1 MDGQAE
7 IDRGWAL
14 WQLRVLQCR
23 AQEDRGV
30 QQVQKQEEGEHAT
43 EMTNNADGCDTV
55 SKTFSWSIASMSH
68 RRERRRVCVCL
79 CVCVCAQ
86 KREGRQKQGE
96 KRRGGEYDINT
107 KIDSVG
113 GGCRGRSWHAQK
125 IGSREQMVRRR
136 KET

>member
-1 MDGQAE
+1 MTQKPEYKCVILHNTVIRTTASV
-7 IDRGWAL
+7 
-14 WQLRVLQCR
+14 LRLYY
-23 AQEDRGV
+23 
-30 QQVQKQEEGEHAT
+30 T
-43 EMTNNADGCDTV
+43 EY
-55 SKTFSWSIASMSH
+55 
-68 RRERRRVCVCL
+68 VCV